1 MKKNLFFLSSFL
13 IVLASCKKHNDGD
26 RDNFFKGPEQKF
38 QGGKAWTWLQTDK
51 DGKPEKIAIAIDEAA
66 LTSLDPGTDES
77 HEATDEL
84 SLKFHSKAAITPFSH
99 ALLEWNPHGHE
110 PAGVYD
116 KPHFD
121 FHFYIQPEAER
132 LAIPAYAVDSS
143 KFLIFPAPGYMP
155 DLYVSG
161 PGGVPQMGTHW
172 IDVTTPE
179 LNGHPFTQTFLYG
192 SYDGKVT
199 FYEPMITK
207 AFLDAN
213 PLFERSFPLPAKF
226 TMGGYYPTTLQVKKE
241 NGVLNIILQGFVYKQ
256 AS

>member
-1 MKKNLFFLSSFL
+1 MKKIVFIFFSL

-26 RDNFFKGPEQKF
+26 NVFKGPDQQF

-51 DGKPEKIAIAIDEAA
+51 DGHPEMLAIAIDQAA
-66 LTSLDPGTDES
+66 LSSLDPGTDES
-77 HEATDEL
+77 HEALDGL
-84 SLKFHSKAAITPFSH
+84 SLKLHSKASVTPFTH

-121 FHFYIQPEAER
+121 FHFYIQSEADR
-132 LAIPAYAVDSS
+132 LAIPLYTQDSS
-143 KFLIFPAPGYMP
+143 KFLLFPAPGYLP
-155 DLYVSG
+155 ASYVPV
-161 PGGVPQMGTHW
+161 PGGVPEMGTHW
-172 IDVTTPE
+172 VDVTTPE
-179 LNGHPFTQTFLYG
+179 LHGQPFTQTFLYG

-213 PLFERSFPLPAKF
+213 ADFERAIPQPVKYKVS
-226 TMGGYYPTTLQVKKE
+226 GYFPTTMQVKKE
-241 NGVLNIILQGFVYKQ
+241 SGVLNVILKGFVYRQ

>member
-1 MKKNLFFLSSFL
+1 MKKNLFLICSFL
-13 IVLASCKKHNDGD
+13 VIFASCKKNNGD
-26 RDNFFKGPEQKF
+26 DKDNLFKGPVQKF
-38 QGGKAWTWLQTDK
+38 QSGKAWTWLQTDK

-66 LTSLDPGTDES
+66 LATLDPGTDDGHAEMN
-77 HEATDEL
+77 EI
-84 SLKFHSKAAITPFSH
+84 SLKLHSKAAITPFSH

-110 PAGVYD
+110 PAGIYD

-121 FHFYIQPEAER
+121 FHFYIQSEADR
-132 LAIPAYAVDSS
+132 LAIPAYEADSS
-143 KFLIFPAPGYMP
+143 KFLSFPGPGYMP
-155 DLYVSG
+155 AIYVPG
-161 PGGVPQMGTHW
+161 PGGVPQMGAHW

-207 AFLDAN
+207 AFIDAN
-213 PLFERSFPLPAKF
+213 PLFERPFPVPAKF
-226 TMGGYYPTTLQVKKE
+226 KVSGYYPTAMQVRRE
-241 NGVLNIILQGFVYKQ
+241 SGVLSVILQGFVYRQ